1 MSLKKLP
8 WTFSSDTPQ
17 LFENERFLFDHGS
30 PCDRE
35 VVEPKIIDSGLS
47 NGLAALPGV
56 WGPGD
61 KRSALETVLPNRDPS
76 VYVIGRQTIAGP
88 PNHCMIDG
96 LPFDGGRASG
106 KSNGWR

>member
-8 WTFSSDTPQ
+8 WIFSSDTSQ

-61 KRSALETVLPNRDPS
+61 KGSAGNRPAER
-76 VYVIGRQTIAGP
+76 GTRQFVPLDTI
-88 PNHCMIDG
+88 
-96 LPFDGGRASG
+96 S
-106 KSNGWR
+106 